1 MTKIL
6 KKFKAD
12 EFARRIKSIFQSSE
26 HSRYVFFLGAGCSIS
41 SGIPNAAEL
50 VKQWL
55 RQLKHLED
63 GKENGWEAWASKR
76 FPGYSNNNPAAHYG
90 AVIEDLFL
98 WPDARQQEIERLT
111 ASKYPGFGYGALA
124 QLMSH
129 KVYGHRCHVV
139 LTTNFDDLVADAL
152 YLYSH
157 KKPLVVAHESL
168 AKFARLITR
177 FSPLIVKLHGDAHL
191 APKNTP
197 GETST
202 LDDSLQKVLKYLL
215 NDAGVIFCG
224 YGGNDQSILDALKE
238 LPPDALPGGVYWV
251 GAKLPDNSFKS
262 WLESRDAVWV
272 EHFDFDKL
280 MVYFHNEFALE
291 MPTDA
296 RFREIFAQFRA
307 TFEKLS
313 QKATKV
319 AETESSDDDRAFQA
333 AVEKFRTSVKDW
345 WGVVLEANEFEKS
358 DPEKANQIYLNGLVK
373 FPNSPELLGSYAGFL
388 NDIRKDYDQAER
400 YYQRALEADQEDATS
415 LSNYAGFLNNI
426 RKDYDQA
433 EPYYQRALEADPED
447 ANTLGNYAVFLQD
460 IRKDYDQAEPYY
472 QRALEADPNQ
482 AIILGNYAL
491 FLKNIRKD
499 YDQAEP
505 YYQRALEADPNQA
518 IALGNY
524 AGFIL
529 AIKQQDKG
537 WEFFNRSEKLAEH
550 PSLKLEL
557 QFYTYAHHKDKQ
569 SRNNAFE
576 AIKLA
581 LFDDIRSPNF
591 DLSANVERAI
601 ADGHPEPKFLA
612 QLATVI
618 SDEAKIE
625 TLDSFDVWK
634 NSIKP

>member
-12 EFARRIKSIFQSSE
+12 EFARRIKSDFQSSE

-41 SGIPNAAEL
+41 SGIPSAAEL
-50 VKQWL
+50 VQQWL
-55 RQLKHLED
+55 PKLKYLKD
-63 GKENGWEAWASKR
+63 GKENDWEAWASKR

-98 WPDARQQEIERLT
+98 QPDARQQEIERLT
-111 ASKYPGFGYGALA
+111 ASKYPGFGYGTLA

-129 KVYGHRCHVV
+129 KDYGHRCHAV

-168 AKFARLITR
+168 SRFVRATR

-191 APKNTP
+191 APKNTT

-202 LDDSLQKVLKYLL
+202 LDDSLQQVLKNLL
-215 NDAGVIFCG
+215 KDAGVIFCG
-224 YGGNDQSILDALKE
+224 YGGNDKSILDALKE

-251 GAKLPDNSFKS
+251 GAKLPDNSIKS
-262 WLESRDAVWV
+262 WLESRDAVGI
-272 EHFDFDKL
+272 EHLDFDEL
-280 MVYFHNEFALE
+280 MLYFRIEFELE

-296 RFREIFAQFRA
+296 RFIEIFAAFRA

-313 QKATKV
+313 EKATKV
-319 AETESSDDDRAFQA
+319 AETELSDDGRAFQA
-333 AVEKFRTSVKDW
+333 AVEKIRTSVKDW
-345 WGVVLEANEFEKS
+345 WGVVLEANEFENS
-358 DPEKANQIYLNGLVK
+358 DPEKANQIYLSGLEK
-373 FPNSPELLGSYAGFL
+373 FPNSPELLGSYALFL
-388 NDIRKDYDQAER
+388 HNIRKDYDQAEH
-400 YYQRALEADQEDATS
+400 YFQRALEADPKQANILDS
-415 LSNYAGFLNNI
+415 YARFLKNI
-426 RKDYDQA
+426 RKDSDQA

-447 ANTLGNYAVFLQD
+447 ANTLGNYA
-460 IRKDYDQAEPYY
+460 
-472 QRALEADPNQ
+472 
-482 AIILGNYAL
+482 
-491 FLKNIRKD
+491 
-499 YDQAEP
+499 
-505 YYQRALEADPNQA
+505 
-518 IALGNY
+518 
-524 AGFIL
+524 GFIL
-529 AIKQQDKG
+529 AIKQQDQG
-537 WEFFNRSEKLAEH
+537 WEFFNRSEKLAED

-581 LFDDIRSPNF
+581 LFDDIRSPDF

>member
-12 EFARRIKSIFQSSE
+12 EFARRIKSDFQSSA

-41 SGIPNAAEL
+41 SGIPSAAGL

-55 RQLKHLED
+55 PKLKYLKD
-63 GKENGWEAWASKR
+63 GKENGWEAWASKQ

-90 AVIEDLFL
+90 PVMEYLFL
-98 WPDARQQEIERLT
+98 LPDARQQEIERLT
-111 ASKYPGFGYGALA
+111 ASKYPGFGYGTLA

-129 KVYGHRCHVV
+129 KDYGHRCHAV

-168 AKFARLITR
+168 SRFVRPTR

-191 APKNTP
+191 APKNTT

-202 LDDSLQKVLKYLL
+202 FDVSLQQVLKNLL

-224 YGGNDQSILDALKE
+224 YGGNDKSILDALKE

-262 WLESRDAVWV
+262 WLESRDAVWI
-272 EHFDFDKL
+272 EHLDFDEL
-280 MVYFHNEFALE
+280 MLYFRNEFELE
-291 MPTDA
+291 MPTGA
-296 RFREIFAQFRA
+296 RFSEIFAAFRA

-319 AETESSDDDRAFQA
+319 AETELSDDDRAFQA
-333 AVEKFRTSVKDW
+333 AVEKIRTSVKDW
-345 WGVVLEANEFEKS
+345 WGVVLEANEFKKS

-373 FPNSPELLGSYAGFL
+373 FPNSPELLGSYAAFL
-388 NDIRKDYDQAER
+388 HNIPKDYDQAES
-400 YYQRALEADQEDATS
+400 YYQRASEADPKRANN
-415 LSNYAGFLNNI
+415 LGNYARFLDDI

-447 ANTLGNYAVFLQD
+447 ANTLGNYAGFLQN
-460 IRKDYDQAEPYY
+460 IRKDYDQAESYY
-472 QRALEADPNQ
+472 QRALEADPKHANT
-482 AIILGNYAL
+482 
-491 FLKNIRKD
+491 
-499 YDQAEP
+499 
-505 YYQRALEADPNQA
+505 
-518 IALGNY
+518 LGNY

-529 AIKQQDKG
+529 GIKQQDQG
-537 WEFFNRSEKLAEH
+537 WEFFNRSEKLAEDL
-550 PSLKLEL
+550 SLKLEL
-557 QFYTYAHHKDKQ
+557 QFYSYAHHKDKQ

-618 SDEAKIE
+618 SDQAIIE

>member
-12 EFARRIKSIFQSSE
+12 EFARRIKSDFQSSE

-41 SGIPNAAEL
+41 SGIPSAAEL
-50 VKQWL
+50 VQQWL
-55 RQLKHLED
+55 PKLKYLKD
-63 GKENGWEAWASKR
+63 GKENDWEAWASKR

-98 WPDARQQEIERLT
+98 QPDARQQEIERLT
-111 ASKYPGFGYGALA
+111 ASKYPGFGYGTLA

-129 KVYGHRCHVV
+129 KDYGHRCHAV

-168 AKFARLITR
+168 SRFVRATR

-191 APKNTP
+191 APKNTT

-202 LDDSLQKVLKYLL
+202 LDDSLQQVLKNLL
-215 NDAGVIFCG
+215 KDAGVIFCG
-224 YGGNDQSILDALKE
+224 YGGNDKSILDALKK
-238 LPPDALPGGVYWV
+238 LPSDALPGGVYWV
-251 GAKLPDNSFKS
+251 GAKLPDNSIKS
-262 WLESRDAVWV
+262 WLESRDAVGI
-272 EHFDFDKL
+272 EHLDFDEL
-280 MVYFHNEFALE
+280 MLYFRIEFELE

-296 RFREIFAQFRA
+296 RFIEIFAQFRA

-319 AETESSDDDRAFQA
+319 AETELSDDGRAFQA
-333 AVEKFRTSVKDW
+333 AVEKIRTSVKDW
-345 WGVVLEANEFEKS
+345 WGVLLEANEFENS
-358 DPEKANQIYLNGLVK
+358 DPEKANQIYLSGLEK
-373 FPNSPELLGSYAGFL
+373 FPNSPELLGSYAL
-388 NDIRKDYDQAER
+388 Y
-400 YYQRALEADQEDATS
+400 LH
-415 LSNYAGFLNNI
+415 NI

-433 EPYYQRALEADPED
+433 EHYFQRALEADPKQANILDSYARFLKNIRKDSDQAERYYQRALEADPED
-447 ANTLGNYAVFLQD
+447 ANTLGNYA
-460 IRKDYDQAEPYY
+460 
-472 QRALEADPNQ
+472 
-482 AIILGNYAL
+482 
-491 FLKNIRKD
+491 
-499 YDQAEP
+499 
-505 YYQRALEADPNQA
+505 
-518 IALGNY
+518 
-524 AGFIL
+524 GFIL
-529 AIKQQDKG
+529 AIKQQDQG
-537 WEFFNRSEKLAEH
+537 WEFFNRSEKLAED

-581 LFDDIRSPNF
+581 LFDDIRSPDF